1 MRIDT
6 EDLNEPLMTTCII
19 MSLPITDLVLMC
31 VNAGSFHQ
39 RSEGTRQCGG
49 LALQAGGG
57 DVLLTTTPQQGGH
70 RRLPGEVKRGVG
82 GGWTSIT
89 GNHKDLHRRDQCS
102 SDFLNIS
109 PVCFCLFCVT
119 HFGFAKMARC
129 HHQVFFIFIQGFN
142 FSLCVGPPGGA
153 DHLSDDVVQ
162 GHGSLPGGRPRS
174 LCCPAGI

>member
-19 MSLPITDLVLMC
+19 MSLPITDLVRLYI
-31 VNAGSFHQ
+31 NADSFHQ

-57 DVLLTTTPQQGGH
+57 DVLLTPTPQQGGH

-89 GNHKDLHRRDQCS
+89 GNHTKIYIEGTSAL
-102 SDFLNIS
+102 L
-109 PVCFCLFCVT
+109 
-119 HFGFAKMARC
+119 
-129 HHQVFFIFIQGFN
+129 IF
-142 FSLCVGPPGGA
+142 
-153 DHLSDDVVQ
+153 
-162 GHGSLPGGRPRS
+162 
-174 LCCPAGI
+174 